1 MVGLLCLLLDKT
13 LLSSKMVLII
23 DFLSACATIY
33 HIFISDA
40 NIGKCNGGSKALPA
54 IFLKIEKNFRNF
66 KKKYPDCVDLW
77 VKYFIRNAVLRA
89 SRREKSRIFPLGLL
103 NWCAGVVDKMF
114 VKAPSFQEILSALEN
129 PSLRPCICI
138 YHVKQHQRCSHMFY
152 IWIKQFIEA
161 CSWPCQTS
169 NGPIIWEKLVH
180 FQPYQN

>member
-1 MVGLLCLLLDKT
+1 
-13 LLSSKMVLII
+13 MVLII

-89 SRREKSRIFPLGLL
+89 SRREKIQNIPLGAFKLVCWCCRQNVCHSTLIPRNLVCPGKSLVALL
-103 NWCAGVVDKMF
+103 HLYIPYETTSKMF
-114 VKAPSFQEILSALEN
+114 PYILHLNKTVHRSVFMTL
-129 PSLRPCICI
+129 
-138 YHVKQHQRCSHMFY
+138 
-152 IWIKQFIEA
+152 
-161 CSWPCQTS
+161 S
-169 NGPIIWEKLVH
+169 NI
-180 FQPYQN
+180 

>member
-1 MVGLLCLLLDKT
+1 
-13 LLSSKMVLII
+13 MVLII

-40 NIGKCNGGSKALPA
+40 NIGK
-54 IFLKIEKNFRNF
+54 F
-66 KKKYPDCVDLW
+66 DCVDLW

-152 IWIKQFIEA
+152 I
-161 CSWPCQTS
+161 
-169 NGPIIWEKLVH
+169 
-180 FQPYQN
+180 